1 MRVMRASLMIVLAMV
16 LFLQGGD
23 CVSLL
28 FADSEAHACCLFAD
42 CSPSRGDECCQV
54 PSSVSKDYFK
64 PEVKEL
70 ISYECQSAMEL
81 PSDPVSSAWGILM
94 VASALTVE
102 SHATTAPI
110 FWPSVSLPL
119 LI

>member
-16 LFLQGGD
+16 LFLKGGD

-28 FADSEAHACCLFAD
+28 FADSEAHSCCFFTD
-42 CSPSRGDECCQV
+42 CKPSRSDECCQM

-64 PEVKEL
+64 PEVKGL
-70 ISYECQSAMEL
+70 ISYEVLHAMEL
-81 PSDPVSSAWGILM
+81 PGDPVSSAWGILM
-94 VASALTVE
+94 AASVLPVG
-102 SHATTAPI
+102 SHATTPPI
-110 FWPSVSLPL
+110 FGPSVSLPL